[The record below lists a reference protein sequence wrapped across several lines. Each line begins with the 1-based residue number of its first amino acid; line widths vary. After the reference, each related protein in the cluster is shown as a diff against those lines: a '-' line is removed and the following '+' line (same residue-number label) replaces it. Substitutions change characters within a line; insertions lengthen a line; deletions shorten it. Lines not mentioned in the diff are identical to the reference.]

1 MKLYNEELSINLSR
15 IGDTLSVQLTNEWAN
30 DKAAVTNKN
39 NQNNKIRYLIRA
51 KSPVVILR
59 SVSTSMNEALDE
71 YPYILK
77 KDLYYAETDVTRYPS
92 KEMPNYYQF
101 KVPDN
106 AKNIKFV
113 EVKIDDLTELD
124 API

>member
-1 MKLYNEELSINLSR
+1 MKLYNEELSINLSH
-15 IGDTLSVQLTNEWAN
+15 IGDTLSAQLTNEWAN
-30 DKAAVTNKN
+30 DKAAVTPE
-39 NQNNKIRYLIRA
+39 NNKIRYLIRA
-51 KSPVVILR
+51 NIPVVILR
-59 SVSTSMNEALDE
+59 SVSTSLTDALDE

-77 KDLYYAETDVTRYPS
+77 KDLYYTEADVTRYPS
-92 KEMPNYYQF
+92 PDLPNYYQF

-106 AKNIKFV
+106 SKNIRFV